1 MITDNYVKLRPGHVF
16 QMMKT
21 RPGPS
26 YDENYISYWKGMD
39 NLPLTKIRYDLLTK
53 TIGKFNSILDFGYGN
68 ADFLIYC
75 KQNGKQCYGYDITE
89 FPLPKGISFVKNFYE
104 KKVDVFSFFD
114 SLEHIHQSDLV
125 SFLQPLE
132 TKYLI
137 ISVPHY
143 HEDLGINWFRQWKH
157 RKPNE
162 HFHHFDS
169 HGLTLL
175 LNESGYKVLYIG
187 NDEDQIRK
195 SADNTTNILT
205 IIASK

>member
-1 MITDNYVKLRPGHVF
+1 MIADNYVKLRPGHVF

-21 RPGPS
+21 GPGPS
-26 YDENYISYWKGMD
+26 YDENYISYWKGMN
-39 NLPLTKIRYDLLTK
+39 NLPLTKIRYDLLINN
-53 TIGKFNSILDFGYGN
+53 IGNFKSILDFGYGN
-68 ADFLIYC
+68 ADFLNYC
-75 KQNGKQCYGYDITE
+75 KKHGKHCYGYDITE
-89 FPLPKGISFVKNFYE
+89 FPLPKGISFVKKFYE

-125 SFLQPLE
+125 SFLQPLK

-143 HEDLGINWFRQWKH
+143 HEDFGIDWFKKWKH